1 MQRRVWVK
9 GASEGARGRC
19 DARTRRGI
27 LSQRATRIPCTDAPA
42 APTLGEMASVYRD
55 PVHALRQRLDDA
67 LARVA
72 HLEARLTPTFWRSL
86 GPEARRT
93 LDSLRAEVA
102 EERRPLH
109 ERAELAG
116 RYAERL
122 DAAVREALGCSEIDL
137 AAPGDCPS
145 PPPDSPAFP
154 LGERFGLG
162 RDDAALALLR
172 GRLGS
177 IARRLDP
184 GAQLEDFGARGVL
197 ARVRVEGAPLVLTG
211 TLGRGGAWPGA
222 AGTEVALRAR
232 TSVGPRAGVL
242 TLAPRGD
249 ALQLLSLLTRRRH
262 AGTGDDDFD
271 GWFEVEAEPGAA
283 RALLGDDVRAAL
295 CAVARDDAPTLQ
307 VSAGVAELRWRFEP
321 SHATVRAAVDALRGL
336 RAAPP
341 MPLLREPSRR
351 GAAR

>member
-1 MQRRVWVK
+1 
-9 GASEGARGRC
+9 
-19 DARTRRGI
+19 
-27 LSQRATRIPCTDAPA
+27 
-42 APTLGEMASVYRD
+42 MASVYRD

-67 LARVA
+67 LDRIG
-72 HLEARLTPTFWRSL
+72 HLEARLTPTFWRAL
-86 GPEARRT
+86 GADARGVLRG
-93 LDSLRAEVA
+93 LRAEVC
-102 EERRPLH
+102 EGRHPLH

-122 DAAVREALGCSEIDL
+122 DAALREALGRSEIEL
-137 AAPGDCPS
+137 M
-145 PPPDSPAFP
+145 PPDECPAPQPESPTFP
-154 LGERFGLG
+154 LGELFGAPR
-162 RDDAALALLR
+162 RDAAALASLR
-172 GRLGS
+172 GRVGS

-184 GAQLEDFGARGVL
+184 GVVVEDFGTRGVL
-197 ARVRVEGAPLVLTG
+197 ARARVEGAPVVVTA
-211 TLGRGGAWPGA
+211 TLGGGGGWTA
-222 AGTEVALRAR
+222 AGADEVVLRAR
-232 TSVGPRAGVL
+232 TSVGPRSGVL

-249 ALQLLSLLTRRRH
+249 ALQLLSFLSRRRH
-262 AGTGDDDFD
+262 ACTGDDDFD

-283 RALLGDDVRAAL
+283 RALLTGEVRAAL

-351 GAAR
+351 GTAR